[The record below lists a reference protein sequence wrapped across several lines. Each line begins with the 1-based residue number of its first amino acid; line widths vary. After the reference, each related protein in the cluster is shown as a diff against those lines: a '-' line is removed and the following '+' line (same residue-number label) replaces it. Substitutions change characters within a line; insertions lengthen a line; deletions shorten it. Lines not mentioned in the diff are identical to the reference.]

1 MLSFFKGKGK
11 KKPRDANWYFLTLQY
26 SLNSFSNGRILC
38 SERRTYFYHLLRA
51 PSFFSFSFDL
61 LPHLKEEALPSPTYQ
76 FCPTLT
82 QMTAAQPLRL
92 SVVSSRKLSLTLPI
106 PHTARPWPG
115 EEHTLCW
122 LHNAHTTIPIP
133 TWDHG
138 DLHMPSLSQK
148 EMNSP
153 RARAKS
159 VCSSMKHRIW
169 QNVLSNNTSFSEN
182 ICQWTP
188 GNEDTCWTS
197 GISLSSLM

>member
-115 EEHTLCW
+115 EERTLCW
-122 LHNAHTTIPIP
+122 LHTAHTTIPIP
-133 TWDHG
+133 TWDH
-138 DLHMPSLSQK
+138 
-148 EMNSP
+148 
-153 RARAKS
+153 
-159 VCSSMKHRIW
+159 VIY
-169 QNVLSNNTSFSEN
+169 
-182 ICQWTP
+182 ICLLFPKRKWTP
-188 GNEDTCWTS
+188 QGPGPNLYVPAWSTGS
-197 GISLSSLM
+197 GRMFFPIIPPFQKIYASEPQEMRIHAEPVVSHSAL